1 VKIFGVLS
9 DTIQYIYYRQQEH
22 HFGINNVTLA
32 AQLKLRRVRDHRI
45 QDRVVVHVHNRTSK
59 NTDEL
64 ELVYTVHVGG
74 KPVLAV
80 AAAEDMKLVSNTEVT
95 AELGYPVITKAERK
109 YYTVNYKCIFILLAV
124 EANMSNIISIIT

>member
-1 VKIFGVLS
+1 M
-9 DTIQYIYYRQQEH
+9 
-22 HFGINNVTLA
+22 
-32 AQLKLRRVRDHRI
+32 
-45 QDRVVVHVHNRTSK
+45 VVYVHNRTSK

-109 YYTVNYKCIFILLAV
+109 YYTVNYKGIYFSLVCITGQRGKHEQYHQYNNLIRILFLFLLIP
-124 EANMSNIISIIT
+124 SSIVCSLV

>member
-1 VKIFGVLS
+1 M
-9 DTIQYIYYRQQEH
+9 
-22 HFGINNVTLA
+22 
-32 AQLKLRRVRDHRI
+32 RDHRV
-45 QDRVVVHVHNRTSK
+45 QDRVVVYVHNRTSK

-109 YYTVNYKCIFILLAV
+109 YYTVNYKGIYFNLMCITGRT
-124 EANMSNIISIIT
+124 ANMNNIISIVN

>member
-1 VKIFGVLS
+1 MR
-9 DTIQYIYYRQQEH
+9 DYR
-22 HFGINNVTLA
+22 V
-32 AQLKLRRVRDHRI
+32 
-45 QDRVVVHVHNRTSK
+45 QDRVVVYVHNRTSK

-109 YYTVNYKCIFILLAV
+109 YYTVNYKGIYLYFSLMCVSLAGETNV
-124 EANMSNIISIIT
+124 SNIISIIT